1 MAGTSIP
8 GAGEAGRA
16 ELGVGCGWSAF
27 GVSLPLL
34 DNLAAKLAPIPS
46 PLLCETLPKG
56 VAWAGVGRPSV
67 PEGFRRYNKHCTEA
81 ALHSTVPLA
90 RPPTP
95 PHPGLGSSV
104 LLRAGVGVG
113 QGLGPGRTDPR
124 THVPPGF
131 GLLEDPRE
139 CALYAPRE
147 TRQPEDRGSFL
158 PAVGASRQG
167 WSLLV
172 QSPWIRNFITNR
184 VSVPTGL
191 LTAGTVSREHV
202 PWHPVSESC

>member
-1 MAGTSIP
+1 M
-8 GAGEAGRA
+8 
-16 ELGVGCGWSAF
+16 
-27 GVSLPLL
+27 
-34 DNLAAKLAPIPS
+34 
-46 PLLCETLPKG
+46 
-56 VAWAGVGRPSV
+56 
-67 PEGFRRYNKHCTEA
+67 
-81 ALHSTVPLA
+81 
-90 RPPTP
+90 
-95 PHPGLGSSV
+95 
-104 LLRAGVGVG
+104 G

-202 PWHPVSESC
+202 PWHPVSGSC